1 MREAIVNFAKQ
12 FDYEPAIENES
23 ALKKAKNFVVVGMG
37 GSGLTGDLLRGYN
50 PRLDIVVHK
59 NYGLPCLTDGV
70 LKKSL
75 IVLSS
80 YSGNTEEVLDAYQAA
95 KKKELAM
102 AAISLGGK
110 LLEQSKADGV
120 PYIQLPDT
128 EIEPRFALGFSFR
141 ALAAIIGEKNALKDS
156 GKLAGLLKPKD
167 FEEKGKKLAEKLK
180 GFTPLVFSSE
190 KNQAA
195 AYNWKIRF
203 NETVRIPAF
212 FNVFPELNHNELA
225 GFDFQKSTENFS
237 RIFYL
242 IFLKDSSDHPRIIKR
257 MEVMETI
264 LRDKK
269 MPVENINLK
278 GENFLHKI
286 FSSILLADW
295 TSHYL
300 AKEYD
305 LEGRGEFIVEKFKK
319 SILDFS

>member
-1 MREAIVNFAKQ
+1 MREAIMDFTKQ

-23 ALKKAKNFVVVGMG
+23 ALKKAKHFVVAGMG
-37 GSGLTGDLLRGYN
+37 GSSLAGDLLRGYN
-50 PRLDIVVHK
+50 PRLNIVVHK
-59 NYGLPCLTDGV
+59 NYGLPYLAESV

-95 KKKELAM
+95 KKKGLAM

-110 LLEQSKADGV
+110 LLERAKADGV
-120 PYIQLPDT
+120 SYIQLPDT
-128 EIEPRFALGFSFR
+128 GIEPRFALSFSFR
-141 ALAAIIGEKNALKDS
+141 ALAAIIGEKNALKES
-156 GKLAGLLKPKD
+156 GKLTGLLKTED

-180 GFTPLVFSSE
+180 GFIPLVYSSE

-212 FNVFPELNHNELA
+212 CNVFPELNHNELA
-225 GFDFQKSTENFS
+225 GFDFQKLTENFS

-242 IFLKDSSDHPRIIKR
+242 IFLKDSSDHPRIVKR

-269 MPVENINLK
+269 FPVENINLK
-278 GENFLHKI
+278 GENFLYKI
-286 FSSILLADW
+286 FSSISLADW
-295 TSHYL
+295 TAHYL
-300 AKEYD
+300 AQGYG

-319 SILDFS
+319 LI